1 MIAFL
6 ITILIITIL
15 LILVVRLATHQ
26 VYGGLLLDED
36 FLKSLEDKI
45 NIGNNKLNPYNSD
58 IINVDNLPFI
68 SNVGFDILCKY
79 HIDDVGTIPIWSKA
93 HTLIDNE
100 FKRLKKEKL
109 DNLLK

>member
-6 ITILIITIL
+6 IKILIITIL
-15 LILVVRLATHQ
+15 LILVVRLAAHI
-26 VYGGLLLDED
+26 VFGGLLLDKD
-36 FLKSLEDKI
+36 SLKSLEDKI
-45 NIGNNKLNPYNSD
+45 NKGNNELNHYNSD
-58 IINVDNLPFI
+58 IINVDNLFFI
-68 SNVGFDILCKY
+68 SDIGFDILCKY
-79 HIDDVGTIPIWSKA
+79 HIDDVGTIPRWSKA